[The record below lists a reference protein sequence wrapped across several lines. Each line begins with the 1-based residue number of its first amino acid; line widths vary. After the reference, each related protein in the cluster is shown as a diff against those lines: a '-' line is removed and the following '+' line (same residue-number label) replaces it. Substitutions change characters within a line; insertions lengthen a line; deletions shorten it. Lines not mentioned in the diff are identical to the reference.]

1 MIAGVYFWRG
11 LGVGV
16 VVHAVYVAGFT
27 DHYTFWAWY
36 YASGVLAAALVAS
49 YVPQW
54 FALRLKLARTDVA
67 VRGLVVA
74 ATIAAGSAA
83 RASLKAFNPLE
94 IGPIRVDI
102 PINEYRWPEEFGAWM
117 KANLP

>member
-1 MIAGVYFWRG
+1 MG

-54 FALRLKLARTDVA
+54 FALWLKLARTDVA

-74 ATIAAGSAA
+74 ATIV
-83 RASLKAFNPLE
+83 ASLWKRCASVAQGLQSAGDRPDS
-94 IGPIRVDI
+94 RT
-102 PINEYRWPEEFGAWM
+102 YRLTNTGGQRSSVRG
-117 KANLP
+117 